1 MKTIEICDVTLR
13 DGAQGEGISFSEE
26 DKLGIATVLARLGV
40 GMIEAGAPG
49 MNARDASLFEKLA
62 SLPCFPAVSAFGQ
75 TRRAGMKAGEDPA
88 LRALLD
94 SGARSLTVYGK
105 SHPLHAEKILRVTRE
120 ENLSMIRESVAFL
133 KKAGRRVLF
142 DAEHFFD
149 GYKADPAYALASLEA
164 AAEAGADVL
173 VLCDTNGGNFPG
185 EIGKTVGAVCAAF
198 PGKSIGIHCHNDM
211 GLAVACTLAAV
222 EAGAVHV
229 QGSFT
234 GFGERCGN
242 TSLCQLIPSLQLKL
256 GYACILPEEMPRLA
270 LAARYVADVSNT
282 TLPSNTP
289 YVGESAFA
297 HKAGT
302 HVDAMLKL
310 PGAYEHIDPEA
321 VGNERRAIA
330 SELAGRAAVY
340 EQIRRVFP
348 EIERRSPEVD
358 LVLGE
363 IKRLERNGWQYE
375 SAEAS
380 LELLIR
386 RSLNR
391 IPRFYRL
398 EFFDVT
404 DNYPFSEGTTGCLAT
419 VKIFV
424 GEKAALESAEGDGPV
439 HALDMALR
447 KCLTSFYPAITGVHL
462 VDYKVRVITPNEAT
476 AARVRVLMN
485 STDGV
490 HTWTTVGTSRDI
502 IRASWKALVDSMEYF
517 LIGRGISGPGE

>member
-1 MKTIEICDVTLR
+1 MKAIEICDVTLR
-13 DGAQGEGISFSEE
+13 DGAQGEGISFSGE
-26 DKLGIATVLARLGV
+26 DKLGIVTVLSRLGI
-40 GMIEAGAPG
+40 GLIEAGAPG
-49 MNARDASLFEKLA
+49 MNARDAALFERLSA
-62 SLPCFPAVSAFGQ
+62 LPSFGSVSAFGQ
-75 TRRAGMKAGEDPA
+75 TRRAELKAGEDPA
-88 LRALLD
+88 LQALLD
-94 SGARSLTVYGK
+94 SGAKTVTIFGK
-105 SHPLHAEKILRVTRE
+105 SHLLHAERILRVTGE
-120 ENLSMIRESVAFL
+120 ENLAMIRESVAFL

-149 GYKADPAYALASLEA
+149 GYKADPAYALASLRA
-164 AAEAGADVL
+164 ASEGGADVL
-173 VLCDTNGGNFPG
+173 VLCDTNGGSFPR
-185 EIGKTVGAVCAAF
+185 EIGETVKTVVESF
-198 PGKSIGIHCHNDM
+198 PCLTVGIHCHNDM
-211 GLAVACTLAAV
+211 GLAVAGSLAAV
-222 EAGAVHV
+222 EAGAGHV

-256 GYACILPEEMPRLA
+256 GYSCILPGEMPRIA
-270 LAARYVADVSNT
+270 LAARYIADVSNT
-282 TLPSNTP
+282 SLPPNTP

-302 HVDAMLKL
+302 HVDAMQKL

-321 VGNERRAIA
+321 VGNERRSVT

-340 EQIRRVFP
+340 EKISRVFP

-358 LVLGE
+358 LVLAE
-363 IKRLERNGWQYE
+363 IKRMEKNGWQYE

-386 RSLNR
+386 RSLGKL
-391 IPRFYRL
+391 PRFYRL

-404 DNYPFSEGTTGCLAT
+404 DNYPYSDGTTGCLAT

-424 GEKAALESAEGDGPV
+424 GNKAALESAEGDGPV
-439 HALDMALR
+439 HALDVALR
-447 KCLTSFYPAITGVHL
+447 KCLTSFYPAITGVRL

-490 HTWTTVGTSRDI
+490 RTWTTVGTSRDI

-517 LIGRGISGPGE
+517 LLGRGIPEAEA